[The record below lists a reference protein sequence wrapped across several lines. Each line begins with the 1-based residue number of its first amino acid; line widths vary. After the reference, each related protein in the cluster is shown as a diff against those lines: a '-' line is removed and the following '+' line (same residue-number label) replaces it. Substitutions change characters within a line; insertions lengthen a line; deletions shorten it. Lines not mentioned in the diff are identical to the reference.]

1 MKNRIWKQIKQITV
15 AAAVAGTVLF
25 GSVQP
30 GMAADSELQSGQEL
44 SDDREKEDGYEHM
57 EELAS
62 GETVCKEN
70 EAPEEESES
79 TQERTETGGENVE
92 SAALPLEGVEEE
104 DMDMEEDMSEDT
116 EDAEEPEEMPE
127 EEPEEISPSADAD
140 TEKADMTL
148 SLTSE
153 TEEMKAGKTIRYRVD
168 VFVNLQPE
176 ILLDGFKEQLFLP
189 EDHTAVGGG

>member
-1 MKNRIWKQIKQITV
+1 
-15 AAAVAGTVLF
+15 
-25 GSVQP
+25 
-30 GMAADSELQSGQEL
+30 
-44 SDDREKEDGYEHM
+44 M

-116 EDAEEPEEMPE
+116 EDAEEPEGNAGRRTGGNFAFCGCRHRTSRYDTFSDFRDGRNESREDHPL
-127 EEPEEISPSADAD
+127 PCDLANTGDVDLIDIQRPAAFPARRSHSSGRRLRDL
-140 TEKADMTL
+140 TEKVQMRGGR
-148 SLTSE
+148 
-153 TEEMKAGKTIRYRVD
+153 TESR
-168 VFVNLQPE
+168 
-176 ILLDGFKEQLFLP
+176 
-189 EDHTAVGGG
+189 

>member
-79 TQERTETGGENVE
+79 TTGEN
-92 SAALPLEGVEEE
+92 G
-104 DMDMEEDMSEDT
+104 DRRR
-116 EDAEEPEEMPE
+116 
-127 EEPEEISPSADAD
+127 
-140 TEKADMTL
+140 KCR
-148 SLTSE
+148 
-153 TEEMKAGKTIRYRVD
+153 KCC
-168 VFVNLQPE
+168 
-176 ILLDGFKEQLFLP
+176 
-189 EDHTAVGGG
+189 TAFGRC

>member
-1 MKNRIWKQIKQITV
+1 METDK
-15 AAAVAGTVLF
+15 ADHSCGCS

-116 EDAEEPEEMPE
+116 EDAEG
-127 EEPEEISPSADAD
+127 
-140 TEKADMTL
+140 TEDLYAW
-148 SLTSE
+148 
-153 TEEMKAGKTIRYRVD
+153 GRC
-168 VFVNLQPE
+168 
-176 ILLDGFKEQLFLP
+176 DGRNSSQE
-189 EDHTAVGGG
+189 

>member
-79 TQERTETGGENVE
+79 TQERTETGGDTFSDFRDGRNE
-92 SAALPLEGVEEE
+92 S
-104 DMDMEEDMSEDT
+104 
-116 EDAEEPEEMPE
+116 
-127 EEPEEISPSADAD
+127 
-140 TEKADMTL
+140 
-148 SLTSE
+148 
-153 TEEMKAGKTIRYRVD
+153 R
-168 VFVNLQPE
+168 
-176 ILLDGFKEQLFLP
+176 
-189 EDHTAVGGG
+189 EDHPLPCGPC

>member
-104 DMDMEEDMSEDT
+104 DMDMEKDMSEDT
-116 EDAEEPEEMPE
+116 EDAEGNAGRRTGGNFAFCGCRHRT
-127 EEPEEISPSADAD
+127 SRYD
-140 TEKADMTL
+140 TFSDF
-148 SLTSE
+148 
-153 TEEMKAGKTIRYRVD
+153 R
-168 VFVNLQPE
+168 
-176 ILLDGFKEQLFLP
+176 DGRNESR
-189 EDHTAVGGG
+189 EDHPLPCGPC

>member
-140 TEKADMTL
+140 R
-148 SLTSE
+148 TS
-153 TEEMKAGKTIRYRVD
+153 RYDTFSDFR
-168 VFVNLQPE
+168 
-176 ILLDGFKEQLFLP
+176 DGRNESR
-189 EDHTAVGGG
+189 EDHPLPCGPC

>member
-62 GETVCKEN
+62 GETVQQEN
-70 EAPEEESES
+70 EEQNEQKQCAARNQAADAAVPEIKEVKDAQHKEKQ
-79 TQERTETGGENVE
+79 TQSQSVQRGRNVVFAVKRRCHAERTTDLCVW
-92 SAALPLEGVEEE
+92 
-104 DMDMEEDMSEDT
+104 
-116 EDAEEPEEMPE
+116 
-127 EEPEEISPSADAD
+127 
-140 TEKADMTL
+140 
-148 SLTSE
+148 
-153 TEEMKAGKTIRYRVD
+153 
-168 VFVNLQPE
+168 
-176 ILLDGFKEQLFLP
+176 
-189 EDHTAVGGG
+189 

>member
-44 SDDREKEDGYEHM
+44 SDDREKEDGYEHR

-104 DMDMEEDMSEDT
+104 DMDME
-116 EDAEEPEEMPE
+116 
-127 EEPEEISPSADAD
+127 
-140 TEKADMTL
+140 
-148 SLTSE
+148 
-153 TEEMKAGKTIRYRVD
+153 
-168 VFVNLQPE
+168 
-176 ILLDGFKEQLFLP
+176 
-189 EDHTAVGGG
+189 

>member
-62 GETVCKEN
+62 GKQYAKRMKRRRKRVRAHRRERR
-70 EAPEEESES
+70 PEEK
-79 TQERTETGGENVE
+79 
-92 SAALPLEGVEEE
+92 
-104 DMDMEEDMSEDT
+104 M
-116 EDAEEPEEMPE
+116 
-127 EEPEEISPSADAD
+127 
-140 TEKADMTL
+140 
-148 SLTSE
+148 
-153 TEEMKAGKTIRYRVD
+153 
-168 VFVNLQPE
+168 
-176 ILLDGFKEQLFLP
+176 
-189 EDHTAVGGG
+189 